1 MLFKRKD
8 IWYYK
13 FTISGKTV
21 YRSTGTTDKTKAQEI
36 ADKVKANT
44 WDIVKGG
51 GVKQKYIWQGE
62 FENKGV
68 FLSGPKELDLIR
80 ARKAQKEMNSN
91 LSDQPVFQL
100 PKKKKICHICNGV
113 KKIGIR
119 SCSKCSGKGYL

>member
-1 MLFKRKD
+1 MDSSFQYFEVKFFSKD
-8 IWYYK
+8 EAEAYSAVVEKNHGIHVDAIKNGSWGWK
-13 FTISGKTV
+13 LLVPIEVF
-21 YRSTGTTDKTKAQEI
+21 
-36 ADKVKANT
+36 
-44 WDIVKGG
+44 
-51 GVKQKYIWQGE
+51 E